1 MTTSYTVEVRTG
13 PLDAEVH
20 PAQLDRF
27 ASTLFED
34 KTIAGPAFTIDGA
47 INALEV
53 RASVDETR
61 TVEAI
66 TVVVKAIERAL
77 RAAHIVATQ
86 SRIEAWPDMVGV
98 EWPDELVNG
107 GEVAR
112 RLQLSRERVR
122 QMLAEEPPQFPRP
135 VAETERDKI
144 WRWGDVAEW
153 AAATARKTKVRR
165 RRKDNTI
172 NLFDALKRSVEENRI
187 QADTRTTRRAAK
199 KLRGA

>member
-13 PLDAEVH
+13 PLDAEVL

-27 ASTLFED
+27 ASTLFQD

-47 INALEV
+47 VNALEI

-66 TVVVKAIERAL
+66 AVVVKAIERAL
-77 RAAHIVATQ
+77 RAAHILATQ
-86 SRIEAWPDMVGV
+86 SRIEAWPDIIGV
-98 EWPDELVNG
+98 DWPDELVNG

-122 QMLAEEPPQFPRP
+122 QLLAEKPPRFPRP

-153 AAATARKTKVRR
+153 ASVMQRETKVPRR
-165 RRKDNTI
+165 
-172 NLFDALKRSVEENRI
+172 
-187 QADTRTTRRAAK
+187 RRAAK
-199 KLRGA
+199 VPRPLMETLELGSLPSAARRAGKKTA